1 MSAARA
7 GPIQEAFNQ
16 KHQVNTFFQH
26 DQRRLQTSSQ
36 TPLARGTPG
45 QSSIHAGQLPGLP
58 PAARLASGF
67 RSGHRCGQRDR
78 SLT

>member
-26 DQRRLQTSSQ
+26 DQRRLQTGSQ
-36 TPLARGTPG
+36 TPLARETPG
-45 QSSIHAGQLPGLP
+45 QSSIHAGQLPGPP
-58 PAARLASGF
+58 PAPLLASGLC
-67 RSGHRCGQRDR
+67 SGHQCGRGI
-78 SLT
+78 SP